1 MAEDTENRG
10 LCLTCRNRTTCTI
23 GRKPGETVLFCE
35 HFEVESPPA
44 AEFAAEDLPLFA
56 ELRAAEQRASE
67 GFIGLCSDCE
77 ARLTCRFPRPEGGV
91 WHCEEYK

>member
-1 MAEDTENRG
+1 MTADAEGRS
-10 LCLTCRNRTTCTI
+10 LCSTCRNRSTCTI
-23 GRKPGETVLFCE
+23 KREPSETVLFCE

-44 AEFAAEDLPLFA
+44 AEMAAKDLPLFA
-56 ELRAAEQRASE
+56 ELRAAERRDSE

-77 ARLTCRFPRPEGGV
+77 GRLTCRFPRPEGGV